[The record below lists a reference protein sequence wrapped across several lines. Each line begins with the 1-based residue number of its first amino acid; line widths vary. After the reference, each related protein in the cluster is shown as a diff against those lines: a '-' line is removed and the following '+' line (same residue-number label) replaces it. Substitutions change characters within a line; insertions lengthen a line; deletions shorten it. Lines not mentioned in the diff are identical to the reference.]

1 MERFLDVTSLLGVA
15 LIFMVLLSLRR
26 DHIRA
31 EYSVSWLA
39 AACVILFLSRWPSA
53 LVWLGTGLGIDPP
66 TALLTLLVVIFVVVL
81 YRLSAILSHLR
92 DNNIALAQ
100 KVAILEY
107 ELNRTRTHDDR
118 R

>member
-1 MERFLDVTSLLGVA
+1 MDRFLAVTSLLSVA
-15 LIFMVLLSLRR
+15 LIFLVMFSLRR
-26 DHIRA
+26 DHIRV

-39 AACVILFLSRWPSA
+39 AACVILFLSRWPGA
-53 LVWLGTGLGIDPP
+53 LVWLGRELGIDPP
-66 TALLTLLVVIFVVVL
+66 TALLTLLVIIFAIVL

-107 ELNRTRTHDDR
+107 ELRQPRSDDHR